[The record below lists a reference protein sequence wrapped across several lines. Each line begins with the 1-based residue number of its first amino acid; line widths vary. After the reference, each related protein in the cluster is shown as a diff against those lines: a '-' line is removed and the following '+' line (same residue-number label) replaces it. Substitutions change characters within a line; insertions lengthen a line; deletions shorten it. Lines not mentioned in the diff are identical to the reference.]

1 MTTPRLRA
9 ARSRRTAVV
18 AALTI
23 AAFVPAAAASAA
35 PNANAP
41 GQLKKAP
48 VEEPAEAA
56 DDGGGAISTQGL
68 SWL

>member
-18 AALTI
+18 AALMV
-23 AAFVPAAAASAA
+23 AAFVPASAAAAA

-48 VEEPAEAA
+48 AEQPV
-56 DDGGGAISTQGL
+56 DGGIDGAVSTLGL